1 MEYQKIENLMDDA
14 SNQPS
19 KFRTKYWV
27 EINDESR
34 KTYNVNSEIKFKTV
48 MLKSSLCD
56 YSDAYILV
64 NEKTIIT
71 GGGGDAAARQADER
85 DNGVAFKN
93 CAPLLIML
101 KM

>member
-1 MEYQKIENLMDDA
+1 MEHQKIANLLDNA

-34 KTYNVNSEIKFKTV
+34 GGYTTHKDIKFKTT

-56 YSDAYILV
+56 YGDAYIG
-64 NEKTIIT
+64 NNNNY
-71 GGGGDAAARQADER
+71 RSR
-85 DNGVAFKN
+85 R
-93 CAPLLIML
+93 
-101 KM
+101 